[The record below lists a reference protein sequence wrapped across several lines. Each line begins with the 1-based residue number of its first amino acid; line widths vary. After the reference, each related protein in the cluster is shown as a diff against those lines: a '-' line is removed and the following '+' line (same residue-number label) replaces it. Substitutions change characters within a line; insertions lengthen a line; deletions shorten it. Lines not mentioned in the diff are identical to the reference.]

1 MGPLTRLCHC
11 DTEAGST
18 AIIAQHHDKVR
29 PVIRRF
35 GPASAAGGCQLS
47 VDRMSC
53 GQSPVQVKSRKLPR
67 PDSSVPAVTNRE
79 TLSSSAR

>member
-35 GPASAAGGCQLS
+35 GTCQGSGWLPAQRRSEQLRTVAS
-47 VDRMSC
+47 T
-53 GQSPVQVKSRKLPR
+53 GQVKEAAAPGL
-67 PDSSVPAVTNRE
+67 
-79 TLSSSAR
+79 